1 MKKPSILAIP
11 LLAAL
16 IAGSA
21 AAQTPPAGYTSD
33 SGKVIT
39 RSGFGLCWR
48 AGTWIPENAIAE
60 CEPGM
65 AKKEEP
71 KPAPVAAVAPPPPPP
86 APAPAPKVEPP
97 PPPPAP
103 VAPPPPP
110 APKPRSIA
118 LDAKALFAVG
128 KSDLSTEGKA
138 AIDRD
143 VMNRLGEFKTVKSVK
158 IVGHTDP
165 MGGTAANQKLSE
177 ARASAVKSYMVSR
190 GVKADIIETRGAGE
204 SEPLAGVSC
213 DEKKLKKAKLSECHA
228 PLRRIVVDVA
238 GDV

>member
-16 IAGSA
+16 IAGGA

-48 AGTWIPENAIAE
+48 SGSWLPENAIAE

-71 KPAPVAAVAPPPPPP
+71 KPAPVAAVAPPPPP
-86 APAPAPKVEPP
+86 PAPKVEPP

-128 KSDLSTEGKA
+128 KSELSSEGKA
-138 AIDRD
+138 AIERD

-158 IVGHTDP
+158 IIGHTDP
-165 MGGTAANQKLSE
+165 MGSTAANQKLSE

-213 DEKKLKKAKLSECHA
+213 DAKKLKKAMLSECYA